1 MIQCFYRYL
10 GEDEQSINS
19 QLSEAGHG
27 HSVQNHEELWHR
39 AMRVAPRPPDKIAGS
54 TSNIGNSNNTKAS
67 ANKAISTTTTNTKT
81 VERRNS
87 QAASTGNGSSRSYP
101 MCLEVSVNHVID
113 PSKFFVRHRPK
124 DYQSQQQILNDIG
137 PQLQKPRSI
146 QIGSLYAVLDT
157 ESMQWYRGHCLR
169 LADSATEILYDFYLI
184 DEGRSLQ
191 VSSSYV
197 HNLNE
202 ELKSSRPMVWECS
215 LYMKKPKNGWVPSL
229 IDLFKRMVARERM
242 KLTVLSAQEG
252 IRRVDLAQIP
262 LYNGEPVVQSVKDAL
277 ASAIQTEKL
286 ANGQPVPPAVPPKPI
301 ARKYFSSLTG
311 VKKGSSLHG
320 QVLHIQNPDSFYV
333 RFDESDAQK
342 FSMFDSQ
349 LQTEYN
355 APDARSSYEV
365 GVPQKGISRLT
376 VECLIL
382 FIYCCF
388 LS

>member
-1 MIQCFYRYL
+1 MIQCCYRYS
-10 GEDEQSINS
+10 GEDDKSVNS

-27 HSVQNHEELWHR
+27 HSVQKHEDIWHR
-39 AMRVAPRPPDKIAGS
+39 AMRVAPQPPDKVVGS
-54 TSNIGNSNNTKAS
+54 TPNIGNTSNTKGS
-67 ANKAISTTTTNTKT
+67 ANNAISTTTTYTKT

-87 QAASTGNGSSRSYP
+87 QPASSGSSSSRSNP
-101 MCLEVSVNHVID
+101 TCLEVSVNHVID
-113 PSKFFVRHRPK
+113 PSKFYARHRPK
-124 DYQSQQQILNDIG
+124 EYQSQQQILNDIG

-157 ESMQWYRGHCLR
+157 EAMQWYRGHCLR

-215 LYMKKPKNGWVPSL
+215 LYLKKPKNGWVPSVV
-229 IDLFKRMVARERM
+229 DLFKRLVARERM
-242 KLTVLSAQEG
+242 KMTVLSAQEG
-252 IRRVDLAQIP
+252 IRRVNLAQIP
-262 LYNGEPVVQSVKDAL
+262 LYDGEPVVESVKDTL

-286 ANGQPVPPAVPPKPI
+286 ANKQPVPPAVPPKPI

-320 QVLHIQNPDSFYV
+320 QVLYVQSPDSFYV

-365 GVPQKGISRLT
+365 GVPQKGIFTSHN
-376 VECLIL
+376 
-382 FIYCCF
+382 
-388 LS
+388 